1 MKRRGTWRRAGA
13 AFSLSVALAWGW
25 AANCGAEEV
34 LELRLPRSLLAEL
47 AAPAG
52 HRRPIARDDF
62 LALNPR
68 ATSLDLDGDPVRFA
82 AWLAIPEVGAFRLQG
97 DRNLARR
104 LAAGD
109 AAAPQR
115 WISPP
120 EGWEIGATF
129 WEEDALLVV
138 VLPASP
144 APSRAPGP
152 PPIVPFLPSVP
163 AAGDPVREEP
173 GAPTL
178 LQALSERGSATLRL
192 LGSHRYQR
200 PALGGLNPE
209 NRVLDLPR
217 QVSEGEARLDLS
229 LDLGPLYLTAKP
241 RARLTREHR
250 QDGPRAGDSDTDAE
264 VLLLEG
270 RAQARIWER
279 GFVSFG
285 RENLQWGPAQFVN
298 PSNPFFADN
307 GRDNPVREV
316 PGMDFLRVLWLPTPS
331 LTLSWI
337 ANTGRGEG
345 ELGGRSWHPSHA
357 LKLDYLGYEVSGG
370 VLAHG
375 GGGADGSLR
384 GYGQWT
390 ASDAMLLYGEASVSR
405 RDRDDVSQEGT
416 DPIDRQVDGDF
427 ALYSVLGAGYTLE
440 LGPTVSLE
448 YAYNESGYDNAEAER
463 FFDRAHA
470 AAALVRAGLLELGPG
485 DVAVP
490 QQLLRRHYLFAQYL
504 HTEIAGRLTVI
515 LRWAQNLEDRSGLG
529 STYLE
534 WSLADRWRL
543 FGFGAYGSGG
553 NRDEFGSALRYLG
566 SVGAE
571 FTAF

>member
-1 MKRRGTWRRAGA
+1 MKPRGIWCRAAA
-13 AFSLSVALAWGW
+13 AFALAVALAGPW
-25 AANCGAEEV
+25 AGTCGADEA
-34 LELRLPRSLLAEL
+34 LELRLPRSLLAQL
-47 AAPAG
+47 ASPANQ
-52 HRRPIARDDF
+52 RRPVVHDDF

-68 ATSLDLDGDPVRFA
+68 ATSLELDGDPVRFA
-82 AWLAIPEVGAFRLQG
+82 AWLAIPEVGAFRLHG

-115 WISPP
+115 WIFPP
-120 EGWEIGATF
+120 EGWEIAGTF

-138 VLPASP
+138 VLPPPP
-144 APSRAPGP
+144 APPRAPALP
-152 PPIVPFLPSVP
+152 PPPP
-163 AAGDPVREEP
+163 AVSREPAGEEP
-173 GAPTL
+173 GAPAL
-178 LQALSERGSATLRL
+178 LQTLSDRGSATLRL

-200 PALGGLNPE
+200 PALGGLNPD
-209 NRVLDLPR
+209 NRVLDLPG
-217 QVSEGEARLDLS
+217 QISEAEARLDLS
-229 LDLGPLYLTAKP
+229 LDLGPLHLTAKP
-241 RARLTREHR
+241 RGRLTREHWR
-250 QDGPRAGDSDTDAE
+250 DGARAGDSHTDAE

-270 RAQARIWER
+270 RAQARLWER

-285 RENLQWGPAQFVN
+285 RENLQWGPAQFIN

-316 PGMDFLRVLWLPTPS
+316 PGMDFLRVLWIPYPS

-345 ELGGRSWHPSHA
+345 DLGGRSWHPSHA

-375 GGGADGSLR
+375 GSGADGSLR

-390 ASDAMLLYGEASVSR
+390 ASDAMLLYGEISVSR
-405 RDRDDVSQEGT
+405 RDRDDGPQEGPAPL
-416 DPIDRQVDGDF
+416 DGEGDGDF
-427 ALYSVLGAGYTLE
+427 AVYSVLGAGYTLE
-440 LGPTVSLE
+440 LGPTVALE
-448 YAYNESGYDNAEAER
+448 YAYNESGYDDAAAER

-470 AAALVRAGLLELGPG
+470 AAALVRAGLLELDPG
-485 DVAVP
+485 DVAAP

-529 STYLE
+529 SAYLE